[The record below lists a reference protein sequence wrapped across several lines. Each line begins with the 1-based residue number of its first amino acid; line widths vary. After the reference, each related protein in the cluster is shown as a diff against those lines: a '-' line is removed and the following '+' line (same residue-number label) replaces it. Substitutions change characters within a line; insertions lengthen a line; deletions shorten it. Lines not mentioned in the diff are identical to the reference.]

1 MDAQLTL
8 NPAPAYYEAIA
19 VTHGYARVH
28 ASKTYFAVEV
38 MAGLLSHSLDDL
50 VQICPDPDA
59 MLTQHLYDDD
69 LGHVCQHA
77 CGFRLAPWSASASAR
92 RFCITPLSA

>member
-19 VTHGYARVH
+19 VTHGYARIH

-38 MAGLLSHSLDDL
+38 RVPTEGALSR
-50 VQICPDPDA
+50 V
-59 MLTQHLYDDD
+59 
-69 LGHVCQHA
+69 
-77 CGFRLAPWSASASAR
+77 
-92 RFCITPLSA
+92 